1 MLVEARDQS
10 SGVLR
15 ISGLRGDRDMVTFV
29 ALQPLPSS
37 AVELPEAFD
46 EHWSHL
52 LGCRERAAS
61 FAREWGGLPVGL
73 RTR

>member
-15 ISGLRGDRDMVTFV
+15 SSSLRGDRDMVTAV
-29 ALQPLPSS
+29 APQPLPSF
-37 AVELPEAFD
+37 AVELLEAFD

-52 LGCRERAAS
+52 LGRCERAVGP
-61 FAREWGGLPVGL
+61 AREWASLPVGL